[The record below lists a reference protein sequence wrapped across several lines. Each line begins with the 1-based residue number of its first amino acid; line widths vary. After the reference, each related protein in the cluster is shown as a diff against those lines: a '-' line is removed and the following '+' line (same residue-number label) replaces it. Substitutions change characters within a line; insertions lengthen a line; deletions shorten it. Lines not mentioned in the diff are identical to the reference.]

1 MEEDESVKSDLSCI
15 ETEDGEVRCEYDV
28 SDEEGEARMEMFC
41 EKHENEGQLHCDIDL
56 ILSGDRAED
65 FLGEEVEDFS
75 HPETEKQFQSMR
87 SFDDYKE
94 EQRRRERFEEQMME
108 NQEGEI

>member
-15 ETEDGEVRCEYDV
+15 ETEDDDLRCEYDR
-28 SDEEGEARMEMFC
+28 SDEDGEAHLEMVC
-41 EKHENEGQLHCDIDL
+41 ERQENKGEVHCDIDL
-56 ILSGDRAED
+56 IVSGDRAED

-75 HPETEKQFQSMR
+75 HPETEKEFQSMR

-94 EQRRRERFEEQMME
+94 EQRRRERFEEQMMD